1 MRYIWWGILDSG
13 TMVIQGFLE
22 TYFPKEL
29 DVLFNCLL
37 QFLHAGPLKCVDIQG
52 CQGLI
57 HYLQI
62 RAVIL
67 NPN

>member
-1 MRYIWWGILDSG
+1 
-13 TMVIQGFLE
+13 MVIQGFLE